1 VRDTAALL
9 LASSA
14 VVVIAIGAVSGCG
27 AGRGST
33 PAELKLQRED
43 LIAVVRAL
51 RSSEAPVGR
60 EVADA
65 KAAWPLVANGLPT
78 NISPSVRPP
87 IVAASES
94 AAKIELPAPLQE
106 EQAAT
111 LTGPA
116 SQLAGMFRTFTR
128 LATRGWTLID
138 AMVGQIERGSAT
150 SARFARANVALYI
163 ESVYDSH
170 FNLAQIDKR
179 LRAGYRKLGGA
190 SAFGEALTQSELDG
204 VADFYSEATSR
215 LHPHVGVRLGS

>member
-1 VRDTAALL
+1 VHGSALL
-9 LASSA
+9 LMSSVA
-14 VVVIAIGAVSGCG
+14 VVIAIGVVSGCG
-27 AGRGST
+27 AGRPST

-43 LIAVVRAL
+43 LIAAAHAL
-51 RSSEAPVGR
+51 RSSEAQVGR

-65 KAAWPLVANGLPT
+65 KATWPLVANGLPAS
-78 NISPSVRPP
+78 ISPSVRSP
-87 IVAASES
+87 IAAAGES
-94 AAKIELPAPLQE
+94 AAKIELPVLLQE
-106 EQAAT
+106 APAAA

-128 LATRGWTLID
+128 LATRGWALI
-138 AMVGQIERGSAT
+138 AAAVAQIEHGSAT

-170 FNLAQIDKR
+170 FNLAQIGKR
-179 LRAGYRKLGGA
+179 LHAGYRKLGGPA
-190 SAFGEALTQSELDG
+190 AFGGALTKSELDG

>member
-1 VRDTAALL
+1 VRTAALL
-9 LASSA
+9 LVSVAA
-14 VVVIAIGAVSGCG
+14 VAIATGALMGCG
-27 AGRGST
+27 AGRPTT
-33 PAELKLQRED
+33 PAELKLERED
-43 LIAVVRAL
+43 LIAVAHAL

-65 KAAWPLVANGLPT
+65 KAAWPLVANGLAT
-78 NISPSVRPP
+78 TISPSVRPP
-87 IVAASES
+87 VVAAGES
-94 AAKIELPAPLQE
+94 AAKIELPTLLQE

-128 LATRGWTLID
+128 LATRGWALIG
-138 AMVGQIERGSAT
+138 AAVEQIEHGSAT

-179 LRAGYRKLGGA
+179 LRAGYHKLGGA
-190 SAFGEALTQSELDG
+190 AAFGEALTQSELDT

>member
-1 VRDTAALL
+1 VRDTALL
-9 LASSA
+9 LVSSA
-14 VVVIAIGAVSGCG
+14 AVVIAIGVASGCG
-27 AGRGST
+27 ASRLST

-43 LIAVVRAL
+43 LIAVVHAL

-78 NISPSVRPP
+78 NIPASVRSS
-87 IVAASES
+87 IAAAGES
-94 AAKIELPAPLQE
+94 AAQIELPALLQE
-106 EQAAT
+106 AQAVV

-128 LATRGWTLID
+128 LATRGWALIG
-138 AMVGQIERGSAT
+138 AAIAQIEHGSAT

-170 FNLAQIDKR
+170 FNLAQLDKK
-179 LRAGYRKLGGA
+179 LHAGYRKLGGPA
-190 SAFGEALTQSELDG
+190 AFGAALTQSELDG
-204 VADFYSEATSR
+204 VAGFYSEATSR